1 MFGTFQPELFR
12 PKYGL
17 THPVGTYNLI
27 KLQYGDYA
35 ELWRDVRRASSW
47 RARLGYLFMSPNWQP
62 GQTRTPGTESADSD
76 AWGLLAV

>member
-17 THPVGTYNLI
+17 THPVDTYNLI

-35 ELWRDVRRASSW
+35 EPWRDVRHASSW
-47 RARLGYLFMSPNWQP
+47 RARLGYLFMPPSWQP
-62 GQTRTPGTESADSD
+62 GQARTPDPESAS
-76 AWGLLAV
+76 A